1 MARDLRNGLNPKEVL
16 STSCRHAKSGNLAK
30 F

>member
-1 MARDLRNGLNPKEVL
+1 MARDLRNGLNTKEVL
-16 STSCRHAKSGNLAK
+16 STSCRHAKSGNWAK